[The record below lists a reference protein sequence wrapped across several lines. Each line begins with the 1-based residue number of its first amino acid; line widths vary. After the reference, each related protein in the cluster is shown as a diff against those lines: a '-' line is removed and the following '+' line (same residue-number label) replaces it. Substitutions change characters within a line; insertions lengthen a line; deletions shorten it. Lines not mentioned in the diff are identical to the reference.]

1 MPTWGLH
8 PDGSAL
14 RSSAISTHAKAT
26 YQKKKIILKVMLCC
40 FIEVAFINISKVF
53 IRKTTGTERRLW
65 RLREEMPREV
75 SAASAT
81 TTNETSTPSEG
92 LALWG
97 LQRGQ
102 AHFVGCPLPPWGGS
116 YSEAMYLSSD

>member
-1 MPTWGLH
+1 
-8 PDGSAL
+8 
-14 RSSAISTHAKAT
+14 
-26 YQKKKIILKVMLCC
+26 MLCC

-65 RLREEMPREV
+65 RLKEEMPREV

-102 AHFVGCPLPPWGGS
+102 AHFVGLPSPALGRQLLRS
-116 YSEAMYLSSD
+116 HVSVLRLNQPQEVM

>member
-1 MPTWGLH
+1 
-8 PDGSAL
+8 
-14 RSSAISTHAKAT
+14 
-26 YQKKKIILKVMLCC
+26 MLCC

-53 IRKTTGTERRLW
+53 IRKTTGTEKRLW

-81 TTNETSTPSEG
+81 TINETSTSSEG

-97 LQRGQ
+97 LQRGE
-102 AHFVGCPLPPWGGS
+102 AHFVGLPSPPWGGS